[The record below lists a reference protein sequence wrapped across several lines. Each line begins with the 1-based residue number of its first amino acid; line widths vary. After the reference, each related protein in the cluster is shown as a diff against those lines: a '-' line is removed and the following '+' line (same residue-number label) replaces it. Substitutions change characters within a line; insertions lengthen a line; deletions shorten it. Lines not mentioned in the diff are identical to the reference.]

1 MFGLVVNRRPELTS
15 SALSGAG
22 RGATVTGMS
31 QAVPMFLL
39 NALLDDF
46 SMIRRPGAGGAA
58 GRAGGAPRAAE
69 PASVAVGRQVVA
81 AEDWSDAFTDPSDAA
96 PELPNLPVLIH
107 GPAARALAGYRT
119 AAAVWPAVGID
130 IAHERDR
137 HCGESVHRSLAH
149 LTQLPRSVPV
159 TVGLA
164 LEPGWR
170 DGLSM
175 ISARG
180 RSVRFA
186 VCGVDAPDAPV
197 LVEAIRAAVAER
209 CAFSWSCG
217 LWGAVTDPWDAQLP
231 GVLNVLL
238 ATAAALRGD
247 GGAEIGAQLARTD
260 PVELVD
266 DVSELDDAA
275 ARQIRALLDGFAVPR
290 VAPVVDSLRDLDLL
304 PKASQEPCDGLAI
317 R

>member
-1 MFGLVVNRRPELTS
+1 
-15 SALSGAG
+15 
-22 RGATVTGMS
+22 MS
-31 QAVPMFLL
+31 QAVPMLLL

-46 SMIRRPGAGGAA
+46 SMIRGPGAGSGA
-58 GRAGGAPRAAE
+58 GRAGGAPRVAE
-69 PASVAVGRQVVA
+69 PISPAVGRRVVA
-81 AEDWSDAFTDPSDAA
+81 AEAWADALTDPSDAV
-96 PELPNLPVLIH
+96 PGLPLMIH
-107 GPAARALAGYRT
+107 GPAARAMAGYRT
-119 AAAVWPAVGID
+119 AAAAWPAVGID
-130 IAHERDR
+130 IAQERDR

-209 CAFSWSCG
+209 CSFSWSCG
-217 LWGAVTDPWDAQLP
+217 LWGAVTDSWDAQLP
-231 GVLNVLL
+231 GILNVLL
-238 ATAAALRGD
+238 ATAVAVRGG

-260 PVELVD
+260 RVEIVD
-266 DVSELDDAA
+266 DVTELDDAT

-290 VAPVVDSLRDLDLL
+290 VAPVVDALRDLDLL
-304 PKASQEPCDGLAI
+304 PKAVREPWDGLAV

>member
-1 MFGLVVNRRPELTS
+1 
-15 SALSGAG
+15 
-22 RGATVTGMS
+22 MS

-46 SMIRRPGAGGAA
+46 SMIRRPGAGGGV
-58 GRAGGAPRAAE
+58 GRAGGASRTAE
-69 PASVAVGRQVVA
+69 PLSPAVGRQAVHA
-81 AEDWSDAFTDPSDAA
+81 RDWPDAFTDPADAV
-96 PELPNLPVLIH
+96 PNLPVLIH

-130 IAHERDR
+130 IAQELDR

-159 TVGLA
+159 TVGLP

-186 VCGVDAPDAPV
+186 VCGVDAPDAAV

-209 CAFSWSCG
+209 CRFSWSCG
-217 LWGAVTDPWDAQLP
+217 LWSAVTDPWDAELP
-231 GVLNVLL
+231 GILNVLL
-238 ATAAALRGD
+238 ATGAALRGD
-247 GGAEIGAQLARTD
+247 GGAQIGAQLARTD
-260 PVELVD
+260 RVEIVD
-266 DVSELDDAA
+266 DVSELDDAT

-290 VAPVVDSLRDLDLL
+290 IAPVVDSLRDLDLL
-304 PKASQEPCDGLAI
+304 PKAAQEPWDGPAV

>member
-1 MFGLVVNRRPELTS
+1 ML
-15 SALSGAG
+15 
-22 RGATVTGMS
+22 
-31 QAVPMFLL
+31 LL

-46 SMIRRPGAGGAA
+46 SMIRRPGAGGGA
-58 GRAGGAPRAAE
+58 GRAAGVPRAGE
-69 PASVAVGRQVVA
+69 PVSPAVGRRVVE
-81 AEDWSDAFTDPSDAA
+81 AEGWPDAA
-96 PELPNLPVLIH
+96 AASAGGISDLPVMIH
-107 GPAARALAGYRT
+107 GEAARALAGYRT
-119 AAAVWPAVGID
+119 AAAARPAVGID

-149 LTQLPRSVPV
+149 LTQLPRTVPV

-170 DGLSM
+170 DALSM
-175 ISARG
+175 IIARG

-209 CAFSWSCG
+209 CSFSWSCG
-217 LWGAVTDPWDAQLP
+217 LWQAVTDPWDAELP
-231 GVLNVLL
+231 GILNVLL
-238 ATAAALRGD
+238 ATAAALRGG

-260 PVELVD
+260 RVEIVD
-266 DVSELDDAA
+266 DICELDDDAV
-275 ARQIRALLDGFAVPR
+275 RRIRALLDGFAVPR

-304 PKASQEPCDGLAI
+304 PKVMPEPWDGVGV

>member
-1 MFGLVVNRRPELTS
+1 ML
-15 SALSGAG
+15 
-22 RGATVTGMS
+22 
-31 QAVPMFLL
+31 LL

-46 SMIRRPGAGGAA
+46 SMIRRPGAGGGAERA
-58 GRAGGAPRAAE
+58 GRAPRAAE
-69 PASVAVGRQVVA
+69 PAWPAVGRRVVP
-81 AEDWSDAFTDPSDAA
+81 AEDWSDAFTDPSDAVA
-96 PELPNLPVLIH
+96 RLPELPVLIH

-130 IAHERDR
+130 IAQERDR

-159 TVGLA
+159 TVGLP

-175 ISARG
+175 IIARG

-209 CAFSWSCG
+209 CSFSWSRG
-217 LWGAVTDPWDAQLP
+217 LWGTVTDPWDAELP
-231 GVLNVLL
+231 GILNVLL
-238 ATAAALRGD
+238 ATATALRGG
-247 GGAEIGAQLARTD
+247 GGAQIGAQLARTD
-260 PVELVD
+260 RVEIVD
-266 DVSELDDAA
+266 DICELDDET
-275 ARQIRALLDGFAVPR
+275 ARQIRSLLDGFAVPR

-304 PKASQEPCDGLAI
+304 PKVMPESWDGAGV

>member
-22 RGATVTGMS
+22 HGATVTDMS

-46 SMIRRPGAGGAA
+46 SMIRRPGAGGGAKR
-58 GRAGGAPRAAE
+58 GGGAPRAAE
-69 PASVAVGRQVVA
+69 PASPAVGRRVVQ
-81 AEDWSDAFTDPSDAA
+81 AEDWSDAFTDPSGAV
-96 PELPNLPVLIH
+96 LGLPVLIH

-130 IAHERDR
+130 IAQERDR

-159 TVGLA
+159 TVGLP
-164 LEPGWR
+164 LGSGWR

-175 ISARG
+175 IIARG

-186 VCGVDAPDAPV
+186 VCGVDAPDAAV
-197 LVEAIRAAVAER
+197 LVDAIRAAVAER

-217 LWGAVTDPWDAQLP
+217 RWGAVTDSWGAELP
-231 GVLNVLL
+231 GILNVLL

-260 PVELVD
+260 RVEIVD
-266 DVSELDDAA
+266 DVSELDDAT

-290 VAPVVDSLRDLDLL
+290 VAPVVDSLQDLDLL
-304 PKASQEPCDGLAI
+304 PKASQESLDGLAV